1 MGTLTGSIIGNWVS
15 NAFYGILLTIDYVIY
30 LAINICYQLFEVV
43 SKVEVFSTENVGVIS
58 RRIYTIIGIVM
69 LFVFAYNIIIMVGK
83 GTITMR
89 ETRILEFKET
99 ITNTFLK
106 TVSAFSNYNGGTI
119 LFGVDDNGNVKGLPD
134 VKQACLDIE
143 NKINDSIS
151 PQPNYTLEIQNND
164 QTIKLT
170 VKSGLQKPYL
180 YKSKAYKRNDTATI
194 EVDTLEFSRL
204 VLDGKNISFEELP
217 CKDQEL
223 SFKILQCKLKENIY
237 IETFNQDT
245 LKTLNLYDNINGYN
259 NAAGLLADKNHFSGI
274 DIVKFGE
281 NISIIQKRVTF
292 EHISVLEI
300 YEKALA
306 VFRDYYQYEVIQ
318 GADRKMVEKI
328 PEAAFR
334 EAIANALIHRVWDIN
349 SHIRVSMF
357 DDRIEVVSPG
367 GLPAG
372 ITAEEYLSGKLS
384 ILRNRN
390 LANVFYRLGLV
401 EIFGTGITRIKQ
413 LYAES
418 LIKPE
423 FEVSENAIKIVLPI
437 FETNVNLTEDEKV
450 IYKFLSK
457 TMLKPISEIAPY
469 VPFGKSKTT
478 QLLKAMEKKGVIA
491 VEGKGRGTKYI
502 IK

>member
-1 MGTLTGSIIGNWVS
+1 M
-15 NAFYGILLTIDYVIY
+15 
-30 LAINICYQLFEVV
+30 IN
-43 SKVEVFSTENVGVIS
+43 
-58 RRIYTIIGIVM
+58 
-69 LFVFAYNIIIMVGK
+69 
-83 GTITMR
+83 MR

-106 TVSAFSNYNGGTI
+106 TVSAFSNYDGGTI
-119 LFGVDDNGNVKGLPD
+119 FFGVDDDGNIKGLPD
-134 VKQACLDIE
+134 AKQACLDIE

-170 VKSGLQKPYL
+170 VKSGFQKPYL

-204 VLDGKNISFEELP
+204 ILDGKNIRFEELP

-223 SFKILQCKLKENIY
+223 SFEVLHRKLKESIQ

-245 LKTLNLYDNINGYN
+245 LKTLNLYDNVNGFN
-259 NAAGLLADKNHFSGI
+259 NAAGVLADKNRFPGI

-281 NISIIQKRVTF
+281 NISIIQKRSTF
-292 EHISVLEI
+292 ENTSVLDA
-300 YEKALA
+300 YEKAID
-306 VFRDYYQYEVIQ
+306 VFRDYYRYEVIQ
-318 GADRKMVEKI
+318 GADRKKMEKI

-334 EAIANALIHRVWDIN
+334 EAIANALIHRVWDVD
-349 SHIRVSMF
+349 SQIRVSMF
-357 DDRIEVVSPG
+357 DDRIEIVSPG
-367 GLPAG
+367 GLPSG
-372 ITAEEYLSGKLS
+372 ITVEEYLSGKLS
-384 ILRNRN
+384 VLRNRN
-390 LANVFYRLGLV
+390 LANVFYRLGFV

-413 LYAES
+413 LYEEG
-418 LIKPE
+418 LIKPD
-423 FEVSENAIKIVLPI
+423 FEVSENAIKIMLPI
-437 FETNVNLTEDEKV
+437 FEKNANLTEDEKT
-450 IYKFLSK
+450 IYKILSK

-478 QLLKAMEKKGVIA
+478 QLLKDMGQKGVIT
-491 VEGKGRGTKYI
+491 VKGKGRGTKYI

>member
-1 MGTLTGSIIGNWVS
+1 
-15 NAFYGILLTIDYVIY
+15 
-30 LAINICYQLFEVV
+30 
-43 SKVEVFSTENVGVIS
+43 
-58 RRIYTIIGIVM
+58 
-69 LFVFAYNIIIMVGK
+69 
-83 GTITMR
+83 MR

-106 TVSAFSNYNGGTI
+106 TVSAFSNYDGGEI
-119 LFGVDDNGNVKGLPD
+119 LFGVDDDGNIKGLSD

-164 QTIKLT
+164 QTIKLS

-180 YKSKAYKRNDTATI
+180 YKSKAYKRNDTSTI

-204 VLDGKNISFEELP
+204 VLEGKNIRFEELP

-223 SFKILQCKLKENIY
+223 SFEILQSNLKEKIQ
-237 IETFNQDT
+237 IETFNKDT
-245 LKTLNLYDNINGYN
+245 LKTLNLYDDVNGFN
-259 NAAGLLADKNHFSGI
+259 NAAGLLADKNHFPGI

-281 NISIIQKRVTF
+281 NISIIQKRITF
-292 EHISVLEI
+292 ENTSVLDI
-300 YEKALA
+300 YVKALS

-334 EAIANALIHRVWDIN
+334 EAIANALIHRVWDVD
-349 SHIRVSMF
+349 SQIRVSMY

-367 GLPAG
+367 GLPSG
-372 ITAEEYLSGKLS
+372 ITEDEYLSGKLS
-384 ILRNRN
+384 VLRNRN
-390 LANVFYRLGLV
+390 LANVFYRLGFV

-413 LYAES
+413 VYSEAS
-418 LIKPE
+418 VKPS
-423 FEVSENAIKIVLPI
+423 FEVSENAIQIVLPVY
-437 FETNVNLTEDEKV
+437 EESTNLTEDEKV
-450 IYKFLSK
+450 VYKLLSRN
-457 TMLKPISEIAPY
+457 MLKSMSEIAPY
-469 VPFGKSKTT
+469 ISFGKSKTT
-478 QLLKAMEKKGVIA
+478 QLLKAMGEKGVVT

>member
-1 MGTLTGSIIGNWVS
+1 
-15 NAFYGILLTIDYVIY
+15 
-30 LAINICYQLFEVV
+30 
-43 SKVEVFSTENVGVIS
+43 
-58 RRIYTIIGIVM
+58 
-69 LFVFAYNIIIMVGK
+69 
-83 GTITMR
+83 MR

-119 LFGVDDNGNVKGLPD
+119 LFGVDDDGNVKGLSD

-143 NKINDSIS
+143 NKINDSIT

-164 QTIKLT
+164 RTIKLT
-170 VKSGLQKPYL
+170 IKSGLQKPYL

-204 VLDGKNISFEELP
+204 ILEGKNIGFEELP

-223 SFKILQCKLKENIY
+223 SFEILHCKLKENIQ
-237 IETFNQDT
+237 IQTFNQDT
-245 LKTLNLYDNINGYN
+245 LKTLNLYDNVNGFN
-259 NAAGLLADKNHFSGI
+259 NAAGILADKNHFPGI
-274 DIVKFGE
+274 DIVKFGD
-281 NISIIQKRVTF
+281 NISIIQKRATF
-292 EHISVLEI
+292 ENISALDV
-300 YEKALA
+300 YEKAID

-318 GADRKMVEKI
+318 GVDRKMIEKI

-334 EAIANALIHRVWDIN
+334 EAIANTLIHRVWDVK
-349 SHIRVSMF
+349 SHVRVSMF

-384 ILRNRN
+384 VLRNRN
-390 LANVFYRLGLV
+390 LANVFYRLGFV
-401 EIFGTGITRIKQ
+401 EIFGTGIARIKQ

-418 LIKPE
+418 LTKPD
-423 FEVSENAIKIVLPI
+423 FEVSENTIKIILPV

-450 IYKFLSK
+450 IYKCLSK

-478 QLLKAMEKKGVIA
+478 QLLKEMGEKGVVA

>member
-1 MGTLTGSIIGNWVS
+1 
-15 NAFYGILLTIDYVIY
+15 
-30 LAINICYQLFEVV
+30 
-43 SKVEVFSTENVGVIS
+43 
-58 RRIYTIIGIVM
+58 
-69 LFVFAYNIIIMVGK
+69 
-83 GTITMR
+83 MR
-89 ETRILEFKET
+89 EAKVLEFKET

-106 TVSAFSNYNGGTI
+106 TVSAFSNYGGGTI
-119 LFGVDDNGNVKGLPD
+119 LFGVDDDGTVKGLPD

-151 PQPNYTLEIQNND
+151 PQPNYTLEIQNHD

-204 VLDGKNISFEELP
+204 ILDGKNIRFEELP

-223 SFKILQCKLKENIY
+223 SFKVLRRKLKESIQ

-245 LKTLNLYDNINGYN
+245 LKTLNLYDNVNGFS
-259 NAAGLLADKNHFSGI
+259 NAAGLLADKNHFPGI
-274 DIVKFGE
+274 DLVKFGE
-281 NISIIQKRVTF
+281 NISVIQRRATF
-292 EHISVLEI
+292 ENISVLDE
-300 YEKALA
+300 YEKTTA

-318 GADRKMVEKI
+318 GADRKRVEKI

-334 EAIANALIHRVWDIN
+334 EAVANALIHRAWDVD
-349 SHIRVSMF
+349 SQIRVSMF
-357 DDRIEVVSPG
+357 DDRIEIVSPG
-367 GLPAG
+367 GLPSG
-372 ITAEEYLSGKLS
+372 ITAEEYLSGRLS
-384 ILRNRN
+384 VLRNRN
-390 LANVFYRLGLV
+390 LANVFYRLGFV

-413 LYAES
+413 LYEES

-423 FEVSENAIKIVLPI
+423 FEVSENAIKIMLPV
-437 FETNVNLTEDEKV
+437 FESNVNLTEDEKV
-450 IYKFLSK
+450 IYTLLSK

-469 VPFGKSKTT
+469 APFGKSKTT
-478 QLLKAMEKKGVIA
+478 KLLKDMEEKGVIT

-502 IK
+502 INWK

>member
-1 MGTLTGSIIGNWVS
+1 
-15 NAFYGILLTIDYVIY
+15 
-30 LAINICYQLFEVV
+30 
-43 SKVEVFSTENVGVIS
+43 
-58 RRIYTIIGIVM
+58 
-69 LFVFAYNIIIMVGK
+69 
-83 GTITMR
+83 MR
-89 ETRILEFKET
+89 ETRVLEFKET

-106 TVSAFSNYNGGTI
+106 TVSAFSNYDGGTI
-119 LFGVDDNGNVKGLPD
+119 FFGVDDDGNVKGLPD

-151 PQPNYTLEIQNND
+151 PQPNYTLETQNSN

-204 VLDGKNISFEELP
+204 ILDGKNIRFEELP
-217 CKDQEL
+217 YKNQEL
-223 SFKILQCKLKENIY
+223 SFAGLHRKLKESIQ

-245 LKTLNLYDNINGYN
+245 LKTLNLYDNVNGYN
-259 NAAGLLADKNHFSGI
+259 NAAGLLADRNHFPGI
-274 DIVKFGE
+274 DIIKFGE
-281 NISIIQKRVTF
+281 NTSIIQKRAIF
-292 EHISVLEI
+292 ENTSVLDV

-318 GADRKMVEKI
+318 GADRAKMEKI

-334 EAIANALIHRVWDIN
+334 EAIANALVHRVWDVD
-349 SHIRVSMF
+349 SQIRVSMF
-357 DDRIEVVSPG
+357 DDRIEIVSPG
-367 GLPAG
+367 GLPSG

-384 ILRNRN
+384 VLRNRN
-390 LANVFYRLGLV
+390 LANVFYRLGFA

-413 LYAES
+413 LYEDG
-418 LIKPE
+418 LIKPD
-423 FEVSENAIKIVLPI
+423 FEVSENAIRIMLPI
-437 FETNVNLTEDEKV
+437 FEKNADLTEDEKI
-450 IYKFLSK
+450 IYKLLSK

-478 QLLKAMEKKGVIA
+478 QLLKAMGQKGVVK

>member
-1 MGTLTGSIIGNWVS
+1 
-15 NAFYGILLTIDYVIY
+15 
-30 LAINICYQLFEVV
+30 
-43 SKVEVFSTENVGVIS
+43 
-58 RRIYTIIGIVM
+58 
-69 LFVFAYNIIIMVGK
+69 MVGK

-151 PQPNYTLEIQNND
+151 PQPDYTLEVQSDNV
-164 QTIKLT
+164 IKLA
-170 VKSGLQKPYL
+170 VKSGIQKPYL

-194 EVDTLEFSRL
+194 EVDTLELSRL
-204 VLDGKNISFEELP
+204 ILEGKNIKFEQLP
-217 CKDQEL
+217 CKEQDL
-223 SFKILQCKLKENIY
+223 SFEILHQKLKESIQ
-237 IETFNQDT
+237 IDTFNIDT
-245 LKTLNLYDNINGYN
+245 LKTLNLYDNVKGYN
-259 NAAGLLADKNHFSGI
+259 NAAGLLADKNHFPGI

-292 EHISVLEI
+292 ENKSILEVYDQTI
-300 YEKALA
+300 ET
-306 VFRDYYQYEVIQ
+306 FRDYYRYEIIQ
-318 GADRKMVEKI
+318 GAERKNIEKI

-334 EAIANALIHRVWDIN
+334 EAIANALIHRAWDVE
-349 SHIRVSMF
+349 SQIRILMF
-357 DDRIEVVSPG
+357 DDRIEIISPG

-372 ITAEEYLSGKLS
+372 ITEEEYLSGKLS
-384 ILRNRN
+384 VLRNRN
-390 LANVFYRLGLV
+390 LANVFYRLGFV

-413 LYAES
+413 LYAEA
-418 LIKPE
+418 LIKPD

-437 FETNVNLTEDEKV
+437 FEKNADLTKDEII
-450 IYKFLSK
+450 IYKLLSK
-457 TMLKPISEIAPY
+457 TMLKPISEVAPY

-478 QLLKAMEKKGVIA
+478 KLLKGMCEKGVIT
-491 VEGKGRGTKYI
+491 VEGKGKGTKYI
-502 IK
+502 IR